1 MADTYTNENQE
12 TPEKNDDSMPITIDD
27 FMKIIYD
34 VFLRTETRQ
43 LIVGTENPNEAS
55 MQSSD
60 FLNMAYSI
68 LKNVSIRIRC
78 KYCIKVH
85 RDSNP
90 DISINVVPY
99 KDISDYKYIDSIT
112 ESVAFETGDAFKA
125 EIKKNTDETDVVV
138 LQHILGMVNESIPMY
153 VDGTT
158 ITNTLPQKDDDGK
171 SDNNLLSDK
180 IYDIIKSIGQLTE
193 IVYIFVEYVKNQQ
206 HITIDKIAVYKKAVL
221 TATATESS
229 SS

>member
-1 MADTYTNENQE
+1 MDDTKDTNTN
-12 TPEKNDDSMPITIDD
+12 TITIDD

-78 KYCIKVH
+78 KYCIQVQ
-85 RDSNP
+85 RDSEQ

-99 KDISDYKYIDSIT
+99 KDISTYKSNDSIE
-112 ESVAFETGDAFKA
+112 ESAAFETEGAFKV
-125 EIKKNTDETDVVV
+125 EIEKPEGKTDVVV
-138 LQHILGMVNESIPMY
+138 LEHILGMVKEHIPMY

-171 SDNNLLSDK
+171 SALLSDK
-180 IYDIIKSIGQLTE
+180 IYDIIKSIGQTADV
-193 IVYIFVEYVKNQQ
+193 VYIFVEYVKNQE
-206 HITIDKIAVYKKAVL
+206 HITIDKIAVYKKVVL
-221 TATATESS
+221 TSTALES
-229 SS
+229 

>member
-1 MADTYTNENQE
+1 MADTNDTN
-12 TPEKNDDSMPITIDD
+12 TITIDD

-34 VFLRTETRQ
+34 VFLLTETRQ
-43 LIVGTENPNEAS
+43 LIVGTESSKDTS

-99 KDISDYKYIDSIT
+99 KHISDYKSIDNIT
-112 ESVAFETGDAFKA
+112 ESAAFETEEGKGAFKV
-125 EIKKNTDETDVVV
+125 EIKKKTDETDVVV
-138 LQHILGMVNESIPMY
+138 LEHILGIAKSSIPMY
-153 VDGTT
+153 VNNTT
-158 ITNTLPQKDDDGK
+158 ITNKPPQKDEADQPA
-171 SDNNLLSDK
+171 NNLLSDK
-180 IYDIIKSIGQLTE
+180 IYEIIKSITIQHAE
-193 IVYIFVEYVKNQQ
+193 NVYIFVEYVKNQQ

-221 TATATESS
+221 TATALEPSS
-229 SS
+229 T

>member
-1 MADTYTNENQE
+1 MDDTKDTNTN
-12 TPEKNDDSMPITIDD
+12 TITIDD

-34 VFLRTETRQ
+34 VFLLTKTRQ

-78 KYCIKVH
+78 KYCIQVQ
-85 RDSNP
+85 RDSET

-99 KDISDYKYIDSIT
+99 KDISAYNIA
-112 ESVAFETGDAFKA
+112 ESVAFETGGAFKV
-125 EIKKNTDETDVVV
+125 EIEKPEGKTDVVV
-138 LQHILGMVNESIPMY
+138 LEHILGMVEPHIPMY
-153 VDGTT
+153 VNDTT
-158 ITNTLPQKDDDGK
+158 ITNTLPQKDEDGK

-180 IYDIIKSIGQLTE
+180 IYEIIKSIGQTAN

-206 HITIDKIAVYKKAVL
+206 HITIDKIAVYKKVVL
-221 TATATESS
+221 TSTALES
-229 SS
+229 